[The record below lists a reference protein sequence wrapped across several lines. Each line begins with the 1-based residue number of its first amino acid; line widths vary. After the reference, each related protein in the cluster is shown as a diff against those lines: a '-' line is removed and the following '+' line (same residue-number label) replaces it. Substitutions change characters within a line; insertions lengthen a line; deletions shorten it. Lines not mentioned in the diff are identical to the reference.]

1 MPYFQIKIWLKSRT
15 KPFYGI
21 RFFDIYNVDE
31 VYRLVNKRANEK
43 FKHEDI
49 KKIDCFMLP
58 SESEE
63 VKNLIAKENKEEVQK
78 EKSRLNRNFTGKNY
92 PQGRYHTGE

>member
-43 FKHEDI
+43 FRNEDI
-49 KKIDCFMLP
+49 KKVECFMMP
-58 SESEE
+58 SESAE
-63 VKNLIAKENKEEVQK
+63 VKKIKAKAKSEEVQR

-92 PQGRYHTGE
+92 PLGRYHTGE